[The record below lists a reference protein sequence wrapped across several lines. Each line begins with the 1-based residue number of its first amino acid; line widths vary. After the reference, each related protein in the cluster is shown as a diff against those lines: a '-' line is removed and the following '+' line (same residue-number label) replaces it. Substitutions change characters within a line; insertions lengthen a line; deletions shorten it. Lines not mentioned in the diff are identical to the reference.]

1 MTVRNVR
8 ILTAGALALLGTLAA
23 QAQSQNTAQSALNLE
38 RLPDEVWWGGAV
50 TLGHQMPYGGTSLEI
65 DLRGDNR
72 GNQYAPL
79 LVSSKGRYVWCN
91 QAFAFA
97 FKGNALRVSSPG
109 HALVYGQSGQ
119 TLREAFRHASK
130 TFFPADGKLPDLA
143 LFAAPQYNTW
153 IELMYDQNQRDVLKY
168 AHAIADNGLPPGV
181 LMIDDNWQ
189 EDYGKWN
196 FHSGRFADPKAMI
209 KELHAMGFKVMV
221 WVCPFVSADCDVY
234 RALAKK
240 NAFYMEKPG
249 DPAIVTWWNG
259 KSAMLDLS
267 NPDAQAWFKGELTRL
282 QNDDGVDGFK
292 LDAGDTIFYKDAY
305 LAHEK
310 LSIDEQAGRFNDIG
324 LDFPLNEYRAC
335 WKRAGRPLVQ
345 RLRDKNHNWEDLGKL
360 VPDLIAAGLLGYSFV
375 CPDMIGGGEFQSF
388 LTLSTIDQDLV
399 VRSAQT
405 HALAPMMQFSVAP
418 WRVLDAA
425 HLDAVKKAVALRMRF
440 TPRVLALAKASAVS
454 GEPILRPM
462 AYVFPDGG
470 YENVKDQFMMGD
482 DLLVAPMVKKGTT
495 RTVLIPKGAWKADDG
510 NVAQGPCKLKLSVP
524 LDRLPYFERQ

>member
-1 MTVRNVR
+1 MKSNSARLLG
-8 ILTAGALALLGTLAA
+8 IGALALAA
-23 QAQSQNTAQSALNLE
+23 TVSALAQTESPSELKLE

-50 TLGHQMPYGGTSLEI
+50 TLGRQMPYGAAPIEI
-65 DLRGDNR
+65 NLAGDNR

-79 LVSSKGRYVWCN
+79 LLSSKGRYVWCD
-91 QAFAFA
+91 QAFSFA
-97 FKGNALRVSSPG
+97 FQGNGLRVASPG
-109 HALVYGQSGQ
+109 HTLVSGKAGD
-119 TLREAFRHASK
+119 TLREAFRHAARAY
-130 TFFPADGKLPDLA
+130 FPADGKMPDPA

-153 IELMYDQNQRDVLKY
+153 IELMYNQNQKDVLKY
-168 AHAIADNGLPPGV
+168 AHAILDNGLPPGV

-189 EDYGKWN
+189 EDYGKWT
-196 FHSGRFADPKAMI
+196 FHPGRFSDPKAMVS
-209 KELHAMGFKVMV
+209 ELHALGFKVMV
-221 WVCPFVSADCDVY
+221 WVCPFVSADSDVY

-249 DPAIVTWWNG
+249 DPAMVTWWNG
-259 KSAMLDLS
+259 KSALLDLS

-282 QNDDGVDGFK
+282 QNDYGVDGFK
-292 LDAGDTIFYKDAY
+292 LDAGDTVFYKASY

-310 LSIDEQAGRFNDIG
+310 LSVDDQAGRFNLIG

-335 WKRAGRPLVQ
+335 WKTAGRPLVQ
-345 RLRDKNHNWEDLGKL
+345 RLRDKNHNWKDLGQL
-360 VPDLIAAGLLGYSFV
+360 IPDLVAAGLLGYAFV

-388 LTLSTIDQDLV
+388 LNLATIDQDLV

-405 HALAPMMQFSVAP
+405 HELAPMMQFSVAP

-440 TPRVLALAKASAVS
+440 APRILELAQTSAAS

-470 YENVKDQFMMGD
+470 YESVKDQFMMGD
-482 DLLVAPMVKKGTT
+482 DLMVAPMVTKGTT
-495 RTVLIPKGAWKADDG
+495 RNVLIPKGAWKADDG
-510 NVAQGPCKLKLSVP
+510 NIVHGPRELTLSVP
-524 LDRLPYFERQ
+524 LDRIPYFERQ